1 MTMKPSDTLP
11 LRLIPLGGCGEIGLN
26 MLVIEYGDT
35 IVVIDAGLMFPEE
48 EMLGIDIVIP
58 DFSYLREHKEKVQ
71 ALVVTHGHEDHI
83 GAIPFFIREF
93 PVPIYGTALSLA
105 LIEEKLR
112 EHRLLERTVL
122 HRIQARDRL
131 AVGPL
136 SLEFIQVCHSIPDGV
151 GLAVETP
158 QGIIIH
164 SGDFKIDHT
173 PLDGKRFDTARFAAY
188 GERGVLALLSDST
201 NVEKEGYTLSE
212 KDIGQTFREIF
223 RECSGRIIVAV
234 FASNIHRIQQVLNLA
249 EEFDRKVF
257 FSGKSMV
264 NNVRIAR
271 QLGYLDF
278 NPENETT
285 LAELQHLPDN
295 QVLMLTTGSQGEP
308 MSALT
313 RMAFNVHKKLSIKPG
328 DTVIFSSKFIPGN
341 ERAIHNIINHLY
353 RHGAQ
358 VIHDQVKEIHVS
370 GHAYRE
376 ELKTMINLVRP
387 AYFIP
392 IHGEYRHLVQHTQ
405 LAERLGIPKDHC
417 LVVENGDVV
426 SFDAGTATVQKRIE
440 TGRVFVDGKGVGDVC
455 DLVLR
460 DRRHLS
466 EDGMVLVS
474 LVVSKETREIL
485 SGPELVSR
493 GFILE
498 ETKPEILDSARCLI
512 LEVLERFQAEGEMM
526 DCGDFQ
532 LEIRRELKRFFQ
544 KVLERRP
551 FIHPMVVEV

>member
-1 MTMKPSDTLP
+1 MTMNSSGKTP

-26 MLVIEYGDT
+26 MLVIEYSET
-35 IVVIDAGLMFPEE
+35 IVVVDAGLMFPEE

-58 DFSYLREHKEKVQ
+58 DFSYLRENKEKVR

-93 PVPIYGTALSLA
+93 PVPIYGTPLTLA
-105 LIEEKLR
+105 LVEEKLR
-112 EHRLLERTVL
+112 EHKLLERAQL
-122 HRIQARDRL
+122 HRMDARDSL
-131 AVGPL
+131 PVGPL
-136 SLEFIQVCHSIPDGV
+136 NIEFIQVCHSIPDGV
-151 GLAVETP
+151 GLAVESP
-158 QGIIIH
+158 EGIIVH

-173 PLDGKRFDTARFAAY
+173 PLDGKRFDAARFAAY

-212 KDIGQTFREIF
+212 RDIGHTFREIF
-223 RECSGRIIVAV
+223 RECSGRILVAV
-234 FASNIHRIQQVLNLA
+234 FASNIHRIQQVLDLA
-249 EEFDRKVF
+249 AEFDRKVF

-264 NNVRIAR
+264 ANVRIAS
-271 QLGYLDF
+271 QLGYLNFDSDI
-278 NPENETT
+278 ETN
-285 LAELQHLPDN
+285 LLELQHLPDHR
-295 QVLMLTTGSQGEP
+295 VLMLTTGSQGEP

-328 DTVIFSSKFIPGN
+328 DTVVFSSKFIPGN
-341 ERAIHNIINHLY
+341 ERAIHSIINHLY
-353 RHGAQ
+353 RRGAQ

-392 IHGEYRHLVQHTQ
+392 IHGEYRHLVQHKQ
-405 LAERLGIPKDHC
+405 LAQRLGLSEERC
-417 LVVENGDVV
+417 LVVENGDVI
-426 SFDAGTATVQKRIE
+426 SFQDGVASVQKRIE

-485 SGPELVSR
+485 SGPEVVSR

-498 ETKPEILDSARCLI
+498 ETKPDILDSARCLI
-512 LEVLERFQAEGEMM
+512 LDALERYQAEGEMM

-532 LEIRRELKRFFQ
+532 LEIRRELKKFFQ